1 MDSGSA
7 RTKEMNRDSA
17 RAEESF
23 TSPEAYERPSGDGVC
38 PTVMGAWGRWMAPR
52 GL

>member
-1 MDSGSA
+1 MGSGSV
-7 RTKEMNRDSA
+7 RTKEMKRESA

-23 TSPEAYERPSGDGVC
+23 TSPEAHERPSGDGAC
-38 PTVMGAWGRWMAPR
+38 PTVVGAWGRWMAPR